1 MQWALHGFCQRKQ
14 EKIEWLHQP
23 PVSGHYEGPM
33 EIDPFTVPLDKKV
46 SLLLEADKVMATK
59 PQLKHREHFC
69 SFGKRKRSFSALKAL
84 M

>member
-1 MQWALHGFCQRKQ
+1 VGIA
-14 EKIEWLHQP
+14 

-59 PQLKHREHFC
+59 PQLKHREHFLQ
-69 SFGKRKRSFSALKAL
+69 FSL